1 MGSVWVCSLHIADER
16 NQLVYNCL
24 GFQKYG
30 AELLSGFP
38 RAKEQVCIEVRLTT
52 VTDGPNP
59 QKLLSFVKI
68 CFYKLVCVCGC
79 FCVLFCFSQKL
90 YASRTKY
97 K

>member
-1 MGSVWVCSLHIADER
+1 MGSIWVCSLHIADER
-16 NQLVYNCL
+16 NQLVFNCL

-38 RAKEQVCIEVRLTT
+38 QAKEQVCIEVRLTT
-52 VTDGPNP
+52 LTDGPNP

-68 CFYKLVCVCGC
+68 CFYILVCM
-79 FCVLFCFSQKL
+79 CVVVFVFCFSQKL
-90 YASRTKY
+90 YAHRTKY